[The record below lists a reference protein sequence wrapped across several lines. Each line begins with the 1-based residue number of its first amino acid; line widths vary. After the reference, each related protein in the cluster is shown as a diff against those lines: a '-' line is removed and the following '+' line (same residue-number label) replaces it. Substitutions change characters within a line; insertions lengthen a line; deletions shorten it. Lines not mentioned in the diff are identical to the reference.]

1 MSRFG
6 LRGRAFVAFAS
17 VAVLAG
23 VLVPGAEAQK
33 VATPGPFKIIPR
45 SGSLSLGATPF
56 DLTPRPLPECSDGF
70 DNEADGRID
79 LADPQ
84 CVAGPNGEPASADD
98 SEVAG
103 GFQPKGSTELTG
115 TIDADGNIVIPT
127 SGVIFPTIYLAIDAG
142 IGTGV
147 VRADI
152 VATHPAEGTLDPI
165 TGEAQLR
172 VRLKVKLFGAVA
184 GVGLGYECSIGTDAG
199 PIDITFTTG
208 TSTSPGGGSSTGSP
222 YAASGDIT
230 VVNNTFAVPGAYR
243 CGDAPFYLLTGIVS
257 SQVGLPSASGRNAA
271 VLSGVVDP
279 APQPAIVV
287 NASATPSVG
296 SAPLDVDFDASASS
310 VASGPAT
317 YRWVFPDG
325 STETGA
331 RVSHT
336 FSEQGTKAVDLT
348 VTDADGDSAT
358 KRLTVQVTAPAS
370 TTTTTTSTTT
380 TTTTSTTTTTQP
392 TTTTTQPTTTTT
404 QPTTTTTQPTTTTT
418 TTSTTTTTEP
428 TTTTTT
434 TAVPDPSGDSIS
446 VGLKG
451 STTYS
456 AAGLLDS
463 GDVTVGTRDGRVAYV
478 RGAGSVAGPS
488 GGSARVGFH
497 LDRVWFFD
505 FWVGQISV
513 TDRASGV
520 RTVGLFAGSPRVAT
534 DEAGAVTVSGRAAA
548 LEALPAPRY
557 LGVVDIDWSVTDA
570 D

>member
-127 SGVIFPTIYLAIDAG
+127 SGVIFPTIYLAINAG

-370 TTTTTTSTTT
+370 TTTSTTT

-392 TTTTTQPTTTTT
+392 
-404 QPTTTTTQPTTTTT
+404 
-418 TTSTTTTTEP
+418 TTTTTEP

-478 RGAGSVAGPS
+478 RSAGSVAGPS

>member
-380 TTTTSTTTTTQP
+380 TTTTSTTTTT
-392 TTTTTQPTTTTT
+392 
-404 QPTTTTTQPTTTTT
+404 
-418 TTSTTTTTEP
+418 EP